1 MFVAVMCM
9 ISHQQ
14 LALKRSQ
21 YAGQLI
27 RLPHRPLPSALHP
40 LFLQIIKVQEDPSN
54 IPEGETPRSLL
65 MYAFDTNVD
74 ACKPGDK
81 VTCTGEGH
89 GGSLSTAPPA
99 AGSSQAGCCFDHT
112 CGPWGPLSNP
122 RKSQRG
128 QDAQTR
134 QLTHSRDVAP
144 GMV

>member
-1 MFVAVMCM
+1 MRM
-9 ISHQQ
+9 ISHEQ

-81 VTCTGEGH
+81 VTCTGEGLPFN
-89 GGSLSTAPPA
+89 GTASCWQLASRLLFRSYMWPLGAFIQSKEVAARAGRTDAPA
-99 AGSSQAGCCFDHT
+99 
-112 CGPWGPLSNP
+112 
-122 RKSQRG
+122 
-128 QDAQTR
+128 DA
-134 QLTHSRDVAP
+134 
-144 GMV
+144 